1 MKLLRILAPA
11 LLGLLVSIGL
21 PAAAQADAE
30 ELASAKAT
38 VNAFQEAL
46 KNGDSAGVRKLLA
59 ADAVVLESGHLESV
73 DEYLRH
79 HLSADIEF
87 AKAVP
92 SKLVSMEAR
101 VSGQTAW
108 VWATREAEGSF
119 RNQPV
124 KLANTELIVLTRKG
138 SEGWEV
144 RAIHW
149 SSRKTR

>member
-1 MKLLRILAPA
+1 MTYRRYFAPIF
-11 LLGLLVSIGL
+11 LGLALSVGQ
-21 PAAAQADAE
+21 AARAQASPE
-30 ELASAKAT
+30 ELASAKAA

-46 KNGDSAGVRKLLA
+46 RNGDAAGIRKLLA
-59 ADAVVLESGHLESV
+59 ADAVVLESGHQESV

-79 HLSADIEF
+79 HLGADIEF

-92 SKLVSMEAR
+92 SRLVSMEAR
-101 VSGQTAW
+101 ISGATAW
-108 VWATREAEGSF
+108 VWSTRTSEGSF

-149 SSRKTR
+149 SSRKTK